1 MKKLII
7 LLIIF
12 IPLLSFG
19 QKNNKKVELLKTRFV
34 ELNMK
39 ENIALSEMLKSN
51 RIKSNDY
58 KVRLEKLKS
67 QFFKTKFILN
77 KISPNIPNLNKILL
91 DPEIRFK
98 NNEFQFKAKNKWF
111 SDVELISFLIKKKE
125 DNFLN
130 KNDSKQI
137 ISDLYNS
144 NIKYF
149 FKNKNYLIFEKP
161 IPTSRVIHRIEG
173 GYSFRILDRSNSDY
187 FFIQTEKRELGYVLK
202 NKLPEI
208 N

>member
-7 LLIIF
+7 LLLF

-19 QKNNKKVELLKTRFV
+19 QNNNNKLELLKTRFV
-34 ELNMK
+34 ELSMK
-39 ENIALSEMLKSN
+39 ENIALSEMLKSK
-51 RIKSNDY
+51 RIKSTEF

-67 QFFKTKFILN
+67 QFFKTKFRLN
-77 KISPNIPNLNKILL
+77 KIPPNISNLNKILL
-91 DPEIRFK
+91 DPEIRFN
-98 NNEFQFKAKNKWF
+98 NNEFQFKIKDKWY
-111 SDVELISFLIKKKE
+111 SDVELISLLIKNKE

-130 KNDSKQI
+130 NNKSKQI
-137 ISDLYNS
+137 TGDLYNS
-144 NIKYF
+144 NVKYF

-161 IPTSRVIHRIEG
+161 ISTSRVIHRIQG

>member
-7 LLIIF
+7 LLLF
-12 IPLLSFG
+12 IPFLSFG
-19 QKNNKKVELLKTRFV
+19 QNNNNKLELLKTRFV
-34 ELNMK
+34 ELSMK
-39 ENIALSEMLKSN
+39 ENIALSEMLKSK
-51 RIKSNDY
+51 RIKSTEF

-67 QFFKTKFILN
+67 QFFKTKFRLN
-77 KISPNIPNLNKILL
+77 KIPPNILNLNKILL
-91 DPEIRFK
+91 DPEIRFN
-98 NNEFQFKAKNKWF
+98 NNEFQFKIKDKWY
-111 SDVELISFLIKKKE
+111 SDVELISLLIKNKE

-130 KNDSKQI
+130 NNKSKQI
-137 ISDLYNS
+137 TGDLYNS
-144 NIKYF
+144 NVKYF

-161 IPTSRVIHRIEG
+161 ISTSRVIHRIQG

>member
-7 LLIIF
+7 LLLF

-19 QKNNKKVELLKTRFV
+19 QNNNNKLELLKTRFV
-34 ELNMK
+34 ELSMK
-39 ENIALSEMLKSN
+39 ENIALSEMLKSK
-51 RIKSNDY
+51 RIKSTEF

-67 QFFKTKFILN
+67 QFFKTKFRLN
-77 KISPNIPNLNKILL
+77 KIQPNNSNLNKILL
-91 DPEIRFK
+91 DPEIRFN
-98 NNEFQFKAKNKWF
+98 NNEFQFKIKDKWY
-111 SDVELISFLIKKKE
+111 SDVELISLLIKNKE

-130 KNDSKQI
+130 NNKSKQI
-137 ISDLYNS
+137 TGDLYNS
-144 NIKYF
+144 NVKYF

-161 IPTSRVIHRIEG
+161 ISTSRVIHRIQG

>member
-7 LLIIF
+7 LLLF

-19 QKNNKKVELLKTRFV
+19 QNNNNKLELLKTRFV
-34 ELNMK
+34 ELSMK
-39 ENIALSEMLKSN
+39 ENIALSEMLKSK
-51 RIKSNDY
+51 RIKSTEF

-67 QFFKTKFILN
+67 QFFKTKFRLN
-77 KISPNIPNLNKILL
+77 KIPPNILNLNKILL
-91 DPEIRFK
+91 DPEIRFN
-98 NNEFQFKAKNKWF
+98 NNEFQFKIKDKWY
-111 SDVELISFLIKKKE
+111 SDVELISLLIKNKE

-130 KNDSKQI
+130 NNKSKQI